1 MNNKAKLDNKNFDFM
16 YLISLDILSENK
28 NNKYFSYY

>member
-1 MNNKAKLDNKNFDFM
+1 MNNKAKLDNKSFDFM
-16 YLISLDILSENK
+16 YLISMDILSEN